1 MSAALVLSIEN
12 RGQRRQSSRRVEG
25 PAKAIVA
32 KVYSRVTGEANSK
45 SGGVKGA
52 HR

>member
-1 MSAALVLSIEN
+1 MSTALVLSIEN
-12 RGQRRQSSRRVEG
+12 RGHSFRVKG

-32 KVYSRVTGEANSK
+32 KVYSRVTGEARSK